1 MCKPKDIKYGGLP
14 KFGHRF
20 ATQLEFSSGT
30 FRKSTVT
37 IRKCN
42 ARIPETVRLAEEA
55 IERDYDILKR

>member
-14 KFGHRF
+14 KFGHRL
-20 ATQLEFSSGT
+20 TTHLEFSSGT
-30 FRKSTVT
+30 FCKSTVT